1 LSLLEPVDEAGIACD
16 MKCRCAKELIE
27 SHDELPGG
35 SWLTARKA
43 SVGRQDQTPMVTA
56 ICDAAVVDRDE
67 ITLVVGDKRAV
78 FTLRPVEK
86 IFVGGAAQVSA
97 LGDGDDIVIALAQLL
112 SYSCRIHLIK

>member
-1 LSLLEPVDEAGIACD
+1 MDEAGIACD
-16 MKCRCAKELIE
+16 MRYGCAKELIE

-35 SWLTARKA
+35 RRLTAREA

-67 ITLVVGDKRAV
+67 ITLVVGDERPI
-78 FTLRPVEK
+78 LGSRPVEE
-86 IFVGGAAQVSA
+86 IFVGGAARVGA
-97 LGDGDDIVIALAQLL
+97 LGDGDDIVIALAQLF